1 MSNKIQSILGIVLGV
16 ISIIFAILMF
26 CHLTGNFVPS
36 YTFGADYYTESYQA
50 LNHIVTNTVHTN
62 QILRSGFGFLFLI
75 IGFKLLIKNIF
86 GLITKKVKV
95 EEPKQEEN

>member
-1 MSNKIQSILGIVLGV
+1 MSKKIQSILGIVLGG

-26 CHLTGNFVPS
+26 CKPSGSFVLN
-36 YTFGADYYTESYQA
+36 YGFGADYYTESYRAFRQ
-50 LNHIVTNTVHTN
+50 IVANTVHTN
-62 QILRSGFGFLFLI
+62 VILQNGFGFLFLI

-86 GLITKKVKV
+86 GLITKKVRV